1 MALTGYWEVA
11 SASRLS
17 RMEDEQIAAR
27 AKGGCPRSTEYLLSK
42 YRGFVEGKARCYF
55 SPGAEPEDVVQ
66 EGMIGLFKAIRD
78 FRDDRPAAFRSFAEL
93 CVTRQLITA
102 VKAAGRNKHA
112 VLSACAS
119 LYRGLGSEEEGSCLV
134 DVLPDTRGVDPE
146 EILQQQWCLER
157 LDERVAAGLSG
168 LESDVLNGYLDG
180 KSYSELS
187 EELGRPAK
195 TIDNALQRARRKM
208 AAALCRRN

>member
-1 MALTGYWEVA
+1 MAPTGYWEVA
-11 SASRLS
+11 PISRLS
-17 RMEDEQIAAR
+17 QMEDEQIAAR
-27 AKGGCPRSTEYLLSK
+27 ARAGCPRSTEYLLTK

-55 SPGAEPEDVVQ
+55 LPGAESEDVVQ

-93 CVTRQLITA
+93 CVTRQIITA

-112 VLSACAS
+112 VLNDCVS
-119 LYRGLGSEEEGSCLV
+119 LYGGLGPDDEDGCLM
-134 DVLPDTRGVDPE
+134 DMLPDTRGVDPE
-146 EILQQQWCLER
+146 KVLLEQWSLECLEDR
-157 LDERVAAGLSG
+157 ATTGLSD

-180 KSYSELS
+180 KSYSEMS

-208 AAALCRRN
+208 TQVQCRLN